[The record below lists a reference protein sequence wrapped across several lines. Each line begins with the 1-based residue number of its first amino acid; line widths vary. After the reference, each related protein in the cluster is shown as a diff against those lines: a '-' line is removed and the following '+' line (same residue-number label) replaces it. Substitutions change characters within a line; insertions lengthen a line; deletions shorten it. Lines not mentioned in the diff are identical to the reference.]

1 MCWRRELPYNQ
12 RTRKNNKEANQMT
25 EEVSDKEIK
34 ALEEELKK
42 LEDKDTSYG
51 SPKSP
56 DKESLFKFYNKLLTI
71 KDTTRIGNLTAP
83 ELGLGRLTVRGNK
96 SIALYAEAENL
107 QVVADYFNNQSN
119 ILTESS
125 MAKKGFMSQ
134 LFFTQIK
141 REKKDKPKT
150 EKRKWFSNKD
160 KSEES

>member
-1 MCWRRELPYNQ
+1 
-12 RTRKNNKEANQMT
+12 MT
-25 EEVSDKEIK
+25 EEVTEEEIK
-34 ALEEELKK
+34 QLEEELKK

-83 ELGLGRLTVRGNK
+83 EIGIGRLSVRGNK
-96 SIALYAEAENL
+96 SIALYAKVEGL
-107 QVVADYFNNQSN
+107 DIVSDYFNDQAN
-119 ILTESS
+119 ILTETS

-141 REKKDKPKT
+141 REKKDKPKP
-150 EKRKWFSNKD
+150 EKKKWRKQNH
-160 KSEES
+160 